1 MAARRVKIDDFLSRL
16 TQAHPGIREI
26 WLLGS
31 RAKGDERTDS
41 DWNLLAFAD
50 QDTFERLCS
59 NARFRRVGVELLVV
73 RDGDEFREPWGD
85 KPKHGYL
92 SEWEWVKTSDREAQY
107 HGTKWVQDE
116 KGGRT
121 IIELC
126 KASRLWPV
134 DKQP

>member
-1 MAARRVKIDDFLSRL
+1 MAAGMLKIDDFLSEVTR
-16 TQAHPGIREI
+16 AHPGIREI

-31 RAKGDERTDS
+31 RAKGHERPDS

-50 QDTFERLCS
+50 EDTFQELRG
-59 NARFRRVGVELLVV
+59 NVQFRRADVELLVV

-85 KPKHGYL
+85 NPKHGYL
-92 SEWEWVKTSDREAQY
+92 SEWAWVKTSDREAQY

-126 KASRLWPV
+126 RASRLWPV
-134 DKQP
+134 DKQ

>member
-1 MAARRVKIDDFLSRL
+1 MKIDDFLLRL

-31 RAKGDERTDS
+31 PAKDDERTDS
-41 DWNLLAFAD
+41 DWTLLAFAD
-50 QDTFERLCS
+50 EDTFKQLCS
-59 NARFRRVGVELLVV
+59 NIQYRRADVELLVV

-107 HGTKWVQDE
+107 YGTKWVQDE

-121 IIELC
+121 EIQLC
-126 KASRLWPV
+126 RAIRRWTKSADFHS
-134 DKQP
+134 